1 MDGRK
6 IEIGLDAR
14 EKILAGALK
23 LSKTVSGTYGPA
35 GRTAI
40 LDRAMGLLAT
50 KDGVTVAREL
60 DLEDPLENQGCQ
72 LLKAACVRVNDE
84 VGDGTTSAAILT
96 AELLREGH
104 KRVAA
109 GMSPVNLVKGMRAAR
124 DIATSFVRHLAVPV
138 ETKEDLRQVALIASN
153 GDEEIA
159 ENMAEGCMAVGK
171 DGTLSI
177 EDSHG
182 VETTLEFK
190 EGMEID
196 QGMISPIFA
205 SGERLERVIEGALVA
220 VIDAKLTG
228 LGDIRE
234 MMEIAGGFEKNEL
247 LVIAQ
252 EIEGPALSVMAIN
265 HTQGN
270 VRSCAVKAPGFGPHK
285 SEQLKDIAALSGA
298 TYVSKEIGLDHTKWK
313 QEWFGSVRKA
323 TIKMKSTLFEAYPEA
338 QESIKER
345 MEWLKAEQ
353 ASCASDYDSDRLK
366 ERISKLAGGIAILRV
381 GGTTEAALK
390 ERRARVEDAL
400 GSVQAALNGGVVPGG
415 GTAYLRAGMAI
426 LADRE
431 ETEFTLDEYKAGSDI
446 VAEALTKPLE
456 YLADNAGE
464 NGAFITRKVREESGL
479 ESWDGWDAKSMKF
492 RNMSD
497 DPPVLDPADVV
508 VTVIETAVSV
518 ASTLLTVE
526 ASVARRPDGSP
537 AAP

>member
-1 MDGRK
+1 MDGRE
-6 IEIGLDAR
+6 IEIGLAAR
-14 EKILAGALK
+14 EKILDGALK
-23 LSKTVSGTYGPA
+23 LAKTVSGTYGPA

-72 LLKAACVRVNDE
+72 LLKGACVRVNDE

-104 KRVAA
+104 KRITA
-109 GMSPVNLVKGMRAAR
+109 GMSPVNLVKGMRDVR
-124 DIATSFVRHLAVPV
+124 DIATSFIRDFSVPV
-138 ETKEDLRQVALIASN
+138 ETKEDLHQVALIASN

-182 VETTLEFK
+182 VETILEFK

-196 QGMISPIFA
+196 QGYVSPVFA
-205 SGERLERVIEGALVA
+205 SGEKLERVIEGALVA
-220 VIDAKLTG
+220 VIDAKLVS
-228 LGDIRE
+228 LDDIKE

-252 EIEGPALSVMAIN
+252 EVEGPALSVMAIN
-265 HTQGN
+265 HNQG
-270 VRSCAVKAPGFGPHK
+270 VVQCCAIKAPGFGPHK

-298 TYVSKEIGLDHTKWK
+298 TYVSKEIGLDHTKWQ

-323 TIKMKSTLFEAYPEA
+323 TIKARTTLFEAYPEA
-338 QESIKER
+338 QEGIKER

-353 ASCASDYDSDRLK
+353 ASCASDYDADRLK

-415 GTAYLRAGMAI
+415 GIAYLRAGLAV

-431 ETEFTLDEYKAGSDI
+431 KMAYCVDEMEAGSNI
-446 VAEALTKPLE
+446 VVEALTKPLE
-456 YLADNAGE
+456 YLAENAGE
-464 NGAFITRKVREESGL
+464 NGAYIVRKVLEDGEL
-479 ESWDGWDAKSMKF
+479 ESWEGWDAKALKF

-497 DPPVLDPADVV
+497 EPPVIDPADVV

-526 ASVARRPDGSP
+526 ASVARRSDGSP
-537 AAP
+537 